1 MNNNDILRR
10 LRYTFNFND
19 DKMIELFALA
29 DQEVTRSE
37 ISNWMKKDDDPDFKE
52 LYDKELAV
60 FLNGFI
66 VDKRGKKD
74 GQAPVNEKSLNN
86 NIIFRKLKIALNLQD
101 DDILDILELA
111 DMRFGKH
118 ELSALFRNPNQS
130 QFRPCKDQVLRNFI
144 HGLQV
149 KYRDKI

>member
-1 MNNNDILRR
+1 MNNNDIIRR
-10 LRYTFNFND
+10 LRYTFDFND
-19 DKMIELFALA
+19 DKMIQLFALA
-29 DQEVTRSE
+29 DQQVTRAE

-66 VDKRGKKD
+66 IDKRGKKD
-74 GQAPVNEKSLNN
+74 GQTPVAEKSLNN

-118 ELSALFRNPNQS
+118 ELSALFRNPDQS

-144 HGLQV
+144 HGLQL
-149 KYRDKI
+149 KYRKE